1 MKSLIKHHQDMSKM
15 NGEHPCNTGCP
26 FEIEYSRGECMHCYE
41 LFPGWG
47 DFYLDADSMRGTT
60 EFFDHNNIPWEF
72 IPACPCHTLGEEFVA
87 WRIALFM
94 EKGI

>member
-1 MKSLIKHHQDMSKM
+1 MKFLIKHHQDMAKI
-15 NGEHPCNTGCP
+15 NGEHPCNMGCP
-26 FEIEYSRGECMHCYE
+26 FEVEYSRSECMHCYE

-47 DFYLDADSMRGTT
+47 DFFIDEDRMRSFTVCLK
-60 EFFDHNNIPWEF
+60 WKSA
-72 IPACPCHTLGEEFVA
+72 PACPCHTLGEEFVA